1 MSKYPVLRVILAFS
15 LVPMWGGLCMG
26 LAILFTMPASDT
38 VGILLN
44 VWLQFV
50 MLLLSLAVALFFE
63 VVPAAILGA
72 LYAWIKLKRG
82 ALSYLLVFICGGS
95 TAYAWTVYVFGLGGN
110 DLSARFQH
118 AYPLILQNIQSK
130 AFVLGA
136 IFSLITA
143 MVVLPPSRGE
153 QSFRS

>member
-26 LAILFTMPASDT
+26 LVILFTMPASDT
-38 VGILLN
+38 VGLLLN
-44 VWLQFV
+44 VWFQFV
-50 MLLLSLAVALFFE
+50 MLLLPMAVALFFE

-72 LYAWIKLKRG
+72 LYAWVKLKRG
-82 ALSYLLVFICGGS
+82 ALSYLLVFICGGA
-95 TAYAWTVYVFGLGGN
+95 TAYAWTVYVFGLGEN

-118 AYPLILQNIQSK
+118 AYPFILQNIQSK

-143 MVVLPPSRGE
+143 IVVLPPSRGK
-153 QSFRS
+153 QSCS

>member
-1 MSKYPVLRVILAFS
+1 MNKYPVLRVILAFS

-26 LAILFTMPASDT
+26 LVILFKMPASDT
-38 VGILLN
+38 VGLLLN

-50 MLLLSLAVALFFE
+50 MLLLPMAVALFFE

-82 ALSYLLVFICGGS
+82 TLSYLLVFICGGA
-95 TAYAWTVYVFGLGGN
+95 TAYVWTVYVFGLGGN

-118 AYPLILQNIQSK
+118 AYPFILQNIQSK

>member
-1 MSKYPVLRVILAFS
+1 
-15 LVPMWGGLCMG
+15 MG
-26 LAILFTMPASDT
+26 LVIRFTMPASDT

-50 MLLLSLAVALFFE
+50 MLLLSMAVALFFE

-95 TAYAWTVYVFGLGGN
+95 TAMLGQSMFLGWVEMIYQLDFN
-110 DLSARFQH
+110 T
-118 AYPLILQNIQSK
+118 LIH
-130 AFVLGA
+130 
-136 IFSLITA
+136 
-143 MVVLPPSRGE
+143 
-153 QSFRS
+153 